1 MEADIGI
8 SVSELNLMVAEAI
21 RKDPRTRSLTVRGEV
36 SGFKH
41 HIPSGHWYFSL
52 KDEQA
57 SISCVMFRMNN
68 LKAEIRPRDGDS
80 VIVIGYVDVYPRT
93 GSYQLYVSGI
103 RAGGLGD
110 AYLRLEALKR
120 KLQAE
125 GLFDPARKKQIPMV
139 PRKVAV
145 VTSSSGAAIHD
156 ILNVSRQRSPFI
168 PIVLIPAT
176 VQGTGAG
183 EEIAAGIRRANG
195 LPDVDVIIVGRGG
208 GSQEDLWCFNDE
220 CVVRAVAESRIPV
233 VSGVGHEIDTTLCDY
248 AADVRASTP
257 SNAAEIVFPDR
268 RELSGRLHVLSLN
281 LYRAANSRIQTE
293 ALRLAGMRDRLKQL
307 SPVQR
312 TQLLKARGEGMR
324 IRLVHAMDQL
334 IHTRH
339 AETEMARMRLNGAI
353 ARRQEDARGAVTRL
367 RERLE
372 AVSPLNVLNRG
383 YAMVY
388 GEENS
393 LVTSAGQAEKQLR
406 MRLRF
411 ADGEVDVIRD
421 ERQGGQH
428 GGKGNTNL

>member
-1 MEADIGI
+1 METDIGI

-21 RKDPRTRSLTVRGEV
+21 RRDPRTRSLTVRGEV
-36 SGFKH
+36 SGFRH

-57 SISCVMFRMNN
+57 SVNCVMFRMNN

-80 VIVIGYVDVYPRT
+80 VIVTGYVDVYPRN

-220 CVVRAVAESRIPV
+220 CVVRAVAESLLPV

-257 SNAAEIVFPDR
+257 SNAAEIVFPDQ
-268 RELSGRLHVLSLN
+268 RELSSRLHVLSLN
-281 LYRAANSRIQTE
+281 LYRAAHSRIQTE
-293 ALRLAGMRDRLKQL
+293 SLRLAGMRERLKQL
-307 SPVQR
+307 SPAQR
-312 TQLLKARGEGMR
+312 TQLLKARGEGLR
-324 IRLVHAMDQL
+324 IRLIHTMDQL
-334 IHTRH
+334 IRTRH
-339 AETEMARMRLNGAI
+339 TETEMARLRLNA
-353 ARRQEDARGAVTRL
+353 AMSRRQEDARGAVTRL
-367 RERLE
+367 QERLE

-388 GEENS
+388 GEKNS
-393 LVTSAGQAEKQLR
+393 LVTSAGQAEEEHR

-411 ADGEVDVIRD
+411 ADGDVDVVRE

-428 GGKGNTNL
+428 GGKGNPDL